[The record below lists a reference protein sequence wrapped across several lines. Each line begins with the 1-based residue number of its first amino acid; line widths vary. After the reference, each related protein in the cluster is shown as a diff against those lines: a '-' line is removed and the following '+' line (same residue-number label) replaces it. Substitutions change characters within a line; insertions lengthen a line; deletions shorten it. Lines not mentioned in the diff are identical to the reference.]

1 MTIAIFCLCY
11 VGVLS
16 YKVYRSVLQV
26 ERKSDKFNFLQHT
39 RFSIPDKKAHES
51 RERSSF
57 LKKQGLLY
65 TGALFI
71 VWVFALQFWIV
82 FYTKGPDYVA
92 YLLLHI
98 FYPAQGLFNF
108 ITYILPKDFRS
119 KKKARLNLLRSKV
132 IKNHTNH
139 EENANMGE
147 EVNSA
152 LNLFDDSNV
161 SKTSKVKWIDQNDE
175 EEKFEIERLSTQ
187 QNDEEKIEIEP
198 LGTQEVSKGNDCYKN
213 ETTSYNFSTLHESSS
228 HDHLDCTYVDEIDRK

>member
-71 VWVFALQFWIV
+71 VWVFVLQFYVVWLI
-82 FYTKGPDYVA
+82 KGPDYVA

-98 FYPAQGLFNF
+98 FYPAQGFWNCVVYL
-108 ITYILPKDFRS
+108 LPKEVRS
-119 KKKARLNLLRSKV
+119 TKKTSMKNLLRARV
-132 IKNHTNH
+132 IRKQK
-139 EENANMGE
+139 
-147 EVNSA
+147 S
-152 LNLFDDSNV
+152 F
-161 SKTSKVKWIDQNDE
+161 K
-175 EEKFEIERLSTQ
+175 
-187 QNDEEKIEIEP
+187 DEEKAEIGLEVNFTP
-198 LGTQEVSKGNDCYKN
+198 NEMNQEAPDIGLFF
-213 ETTSYNFSTLHESSS
+213 E
-228 HDHLDCTYVDEIDRK
+228 RR